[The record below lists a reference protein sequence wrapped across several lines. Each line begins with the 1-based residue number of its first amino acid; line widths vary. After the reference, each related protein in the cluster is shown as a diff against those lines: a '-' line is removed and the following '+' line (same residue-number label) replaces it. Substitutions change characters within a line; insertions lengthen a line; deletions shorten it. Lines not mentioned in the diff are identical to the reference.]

1 MSTFEPAAVA
11 FAILAHAVV
20 AAGAV
25 VRRMGPRDPLAV
37 DRARQDLQDALARTE
52 RSGAHAPR

>member
-1 MSTFEPAAVA
+1 MTSALTA
-11 FAILAHAVV
+11 FAVLAHAIV

-25 VRRMGPRDPLAV
+25 VRRLGPRDPLAV
-37 DRARQDLQDALARTE
+37 DRARQDLRDALARTE